1 MYWFGRRPQLCVC
14 LCCAHSDGFTLCA
27 AACCVL
33 SLTRC
38 TAELYKIPERVSA
51 DAHVKGMHN
60 YLTTWEKSVDS
71 VEEFWGNQAMERLS
85 WFAPPKTVMRGSL
98 TNGDVAWFPDGILN
112 VSVNCLDRHPPDRLA
127 IIWEG
132 DEPTDVKHITY
143 GEALGDTCRLA
154 NAFKTLGARKGDRIC
169 LYMPMVPEAAFCM
182 LACARIGA
190 IHSVVFA
197 GFSAEALR
205 ARVIDSECK
214 LMLSADEGLRAKKVI
229 KLKAVVDAALTDP
242 LCDCVTSCLIYK
254 RTGGAV
260 DWKEGRD
267 VWMHEAMAKE
277 RPFCAPEPMTGEEPL
292 FLLYTSGST
301 GKPKGMMHTTAG
313 YLLWASFTHH
323 YTFDYHVGEI
333 YACVADIGWIT
344 GHSYIVYGPLAN
356 GGTTVMFE
364 SLPTYPDAGRYWDLV
379 QRHKI
384 NQFYTAPTAIRAL
397 MKFGN
402 EPMKKYDLSSLRV
415 LGTVGEPINPE
426 AWRFFFE
433 EVGKGRCVIVDTFW
447 QTETGGHMITNLPGC
462 QPMKPGSASLPMFGV
477 RPVVVDPTSGA
488 PIQGNNVEGVLCVGQ
503 PWPGIARSIW
513 GDHGRYMD
521 TYLKPYPGL
530 YFTGDGCKRDK
541 DGYIWIT
548 GRVDDVL
555 NVSGHRLGTA
565 EIESALVTHPA
576 CVEAAVIGIP
586 HDIKGQGVF
595 AYCILKEGAEETAD
609 LIPSLKAAVRAQI
622 GGLATPDM
630 LVCTPGLPKTRS
642 GKIMRR
648 VLRKIACRESDQLGD
663 ISTLADPSIVGTLV
677 AKVEALYGAGK

>member
-1 MYWFGRRPQLCVC
+1 
-14 LCCAHSDGFTLCA
+14 
-27 AACCVL
+27 
-33 SLTRC
+33 
-38 TAELYKIPERVSA
+38 
-51 DAHVKGMHN
+51 
-60 YLTTWEKSVDS
+60 LTTWENSVDNI
-71 VEEFWGNQAMERLS
+71 ETYWGAQAAERLT
-85 WFAPPKTVMRGSL
+85 WYTQPKTVLRGGL
-98 TNGDVAWFPDGILN
+98 LGGDVAWFPDGVLN
-112 VSVNCLDRHPPDRLA
+112 VSVNCLDRHPADRVA

-132 DEPTDVKHITY
+132 DEPTEVKHVTY
-143 GEALGDTCRLA
+143 GEALADTCRLA

-182 LACARIGA
+182 LASARIGA

-205 ARVIDSECK
+205 ARVIDSACK
-214 LMLSADEGLRAKKVI
+214 LMLTADEGLRAKKVI
-229 KLKAVVDAALTDP
+229 KLKQVVDTALDTP
-242 LCDCVTSCLIYK
+242 ECACVTSCLVYK
-254 RTGGAV
+254 RTGG
-260 DWKEGRD
+260 DIKWTEGRD

-356 GGTTVMFE
+356 GATTVMFE
-364 SLPTYPDAGRYWDLV
+364 SLPTYPDAGRYWDLC
-379 QRHKI
+379 QRHGV

-397 MKFGN
+397 MKFGA
-402 EPMKKYDLSSLRV
+402 EPIKKYDLSSLRV

-426 AWRFFFE
+426 AWRFFFN

-462 QPMKPGSASLPMFGV
+462 QPMKPGAASLPMFGV
-477 RPVVVDPTSGA
+477 RPVIVDPTSGQ
-488 PIQGNNVEGVLCVGQ
+488 PIEGNNVEGVLCVGQ

-521 TYLKPYPGL
+521 TYLNPYKGL
-530 YFTGDGCKRDK
+530 YFTGDGCRRDK

-595 AYCILKEGAEETAD
+595 AYCILKEGVEETDD
-609 LIPSLKAAVRAQI
+609 LVPGLKAAVRAQI
-622 GGLATPDM
+622 GGLATPDFI
-630 LVCTPGLPKTRS
+630 VCTPGLPKTRS

-663 ISTLADPSIVGTLV
+663 TSTLAEPQIVELLV
-677 AKVEALYGAGK
+677 ARVEALYNAKK

>member
-1 MYWFGRRPQLCVC
+1 VSRLE
-14 LCCAHSDGFTLCA
+14 A
-27 AACCVL
+27 AIPKRKAPE
-33 SLTRC
+33 
-38 TAELYKIPERVSA
+38 TAEPAKMAEEDELYKIPERVSA
-51 DAHVKGMHN
+51 NAHIVGMHN
-60 YLTTWEKSVDS
+60 YLSMWEKSVDDTDA
-71 VEEFWGNQAMERLS
+71 FWGREALERLT
-85 WFAPPKTVMRGSL
+85 WYAAPKTVTRGSL
-98 TNGDVAWFPDGILN
+98 AGGDVAWFPDGVIN
-112 VSVNCLDRHPPDRLA
+112 ASVNCLDRHPADRIA

-132 DEPTDVKHITY
+132 DEPTDVRRITY

-154 NAFKTLGARKGDRIC
+154 NAFKTHGVGKGDRVC
-169 LYMPMVPEAAFCM
+169 LYMPMVPEAAYCM
-182 LACARIGA
+182 LASARIGA
-190 IHSVVFA
+190 VHSVVFA

-205 ARVIDSECK
+205 ARVTDSQCK
-214 LMLSADEGLRAKKVI
+214 LMLCSDEGLRAKKVI
-229 KLKAVVDAALTDP
+229 KLKAVVDQALAEE
-242 LCDCVTSCLIYK
+242 CACVTSCLVYK
-254 RTGGAV
+254 RTGAECGWV
-260 DWKEGRD
+260 EGRD

-313 YLLWASFTHH
+313 YLLWAAFTHH

-356 GGTTVMFE
+356 GATTVMFE

-379 QRHKI
+379 QRHQI

-397 MKFGN
+397 MKFGAD
-402 EPMKKYDLSSLRV
+402 PIKKYDLSSLRV

-433 EVGKGRCVIVDTFW
+433 EVGQGRCVVVDTFW

-462 QPMKPGSASLPMFGV
+462 QPMKPGAASLPMFGV
-477 RPVVVDPTSGA
+477 RPVVVDPQSGT
-488 PIQGNNVEGVLCVGQ
+488 PIEGNGVEGVLCVGQ
-503 PWPGIARSIW
+503 PWPGIARTIF
-513 GDHGRYMD
+513 GDHGRYLD
-521 TYLKPYPGL
+521 TYLKPYPGY

-565 EIESALVTHPA
+565 EIESALVAHPA
-576 CVEAAVIGIP
+576 CVEAAVNGVP
-586 HDIKGQGVF
+586 HDIKGQGIF
-595 AYCILKEGAEETAD
+595 AYCILKEGVEETAE
-609 LIPSLKAAVRAQI
+609 LVPALKGAVRSSI
-622 GGLATPDM
+622 GGLASPDYIVITPA
-630 LVCTPGLPKTRS
+630 LPKTRS

-648 VLRKIACRESDQLGD
+648 VLRKIACKETDSLGD
-663 ISTLADPSIVGTLV
+663 TSTLADPSIVDVLIEKVTAAY
-677 AKVEALYGAGK
+677 AKK

>member
-595 AYCILKEGAEETAD
+595 AYCILKDGAEETAD

-630 LVCTPGLPKTRS
+630 IVCTPGLPKTRS

>member
-1 MYWFGRRPQLCVC
+1 MSARAR
-14 LCCAHSDGFTLCA
+14 S
-27 AACCVL
+27 L
-33 SLTRC
+33 SQE
-38 TAELYKIPERVSA
+38 ELYKIPERVVA
-51 DAHVKGMHN
+51 NAHIKGMHN
-60 YLTTWEKSVDS
+60 YLSTWEQSVDS
-71 VEEFWGNQAMERLS
+71 VDQFWGQQAIERLT
-85 WFAPPKTVMRGSL
+85 WFAPPKTVMRGGL
-98 TNGDVAWFPDGILN
+98 AGGDVAWFPDGVLN
-112 VSVNCLDRHPPDRLA
+112 VSVNCLDRHPSDRVA

-132 DEPTDVKHITY
+132 DEPTEVRHITY
-143 GEALGDTCRLA
+143 GEALADTCRLA
-154 NAFKTLGARKGDRIC
+154 NTYKSLGVRKGDRVC
-169 LYMPMVPEAAFCM
+169 LYMPMVPEAAYCM
-182 LACARIGA
+182 LASARIGA

-214 LMLSADEGLRAKKVI
+214 LMLTADEGLRAKKVI
-229 KLKAVVDAALTDP
+229 KLKQVVDTALEVP
-242 LCDCVTSCLIYK
+242 ECDCVKACLVFK
-254 RTGGAV
+254 RTGADV
-260 DWKEGRD
+260 KWKEGFD
-267 VWMHEAMAKE
+267 MWMHEAMAKE

-323 YTFDYHVGEI
+323 YTFDYHVGDI

-356 GGTTVMFE
+356 GATTVMFE
-364 SLPTYPDAGRYWDLV
+364 SLPTYPDAGRYWDMV
-379 QRHKI
+379 QRHGI

-397 MKFGN
+397 MKFGAD
-402 EPMKKYDLSSLRV
+402 PIKKYDLSSLRV

-426 AWRFFFE
+426 AWKFFFE
-433 EVGKGRCVIVDTFW
+433 EVGRGRCVIVDTFW

-462 QPMKPGSASLPMFGV
+462 QPMKPGAASLPMFGV
-477 RPVVVDPTSGA
+477 RPVVVDPQSGT
-488 PIQGNNVEGVLCVGQ
+488 PIEGNGVEGVLCIGQ
-503 PWPGIARSIW
+503 SWPGLARSIW

-530 YFTGDGCKRDK
+530 YFTGDGCRRDK

-576 CVEAAVIGIP
+576 CVEAAVVGIP
-586 HDIKGQGVF
+586 HDIKGQGIF
-595 AYCILKEGAEETAD
+595 AYCILKDGAVEDAD
-609 LIPSLKAAVRAQI
+609 LIPGLKQAVRAQI
-622 GGLATPDM
+622 GGLAMPDM
-630 LVCTPGLPKTRS
+630 IVCTPGLPKTRS

-663 ISTLADPSIVGTLV
+663 VSTLADPSIVQVLV
-677 AKVEALYGAGK
+677 EKAEALFNAAKK